1 MPSFEIPDIPPKAAL
16 KTETQNNQ
24 SVGTGA
30 VTFTVTNKTGQG
42 LAGRVTIEPQGE
54 AKAEWF
60 SVDGESERQFTANG
74 THTFT
79 VRIKTPPE
87 AKAGAYSLKV
97 RAVAVNDPDNDF
109 AESPVVAFDI
119 AAPPPPTEKKKLP
132 WWIFAAIGGGVA
144 VVAGVVVA
152 VILFTG
158 GGGTAVPN
166 VVGLPAEQAEQQL
179 ADAKFTSVR
188 TDDPASDQAPGIVAG
203 QDPAEGTELDEG
215 GLVTLKVAQGIDVVS
230 VVGQPFASAESALRI
245 GHGFQIQRIAGPAG
259 GKPPETVVGQ
269 DPMPPARAARGGT
282 VKLTVDPGVRVPA
295 ITIPT
300 TQQNAVNTLQAAGLG
315 VLINGRCE
323 SVGLPD
329 QVIAI
334 GTPPGT
340 PVAKGATIDLTIR
353 ALSPVGR
360 CLVIAPIFIQPA
372 DRFVLRQAPAYQG
385 APPPRQP

>member
-16 KTETQNNQ
+16 KTETQGNQ
-24 SVGTGA
+24 TVSTGA

-60 SVDGESERQFTANG
+60 SVDGESERQFIANG

-79 VRIKTPPE
+79 VRIKTAPE

-119 AAPPPPTEKKKLP
+119 AAPPPETPKKKLP

-158 GGGTAVPN
+158 GGGSTVPN
-166 VVGLPAEQAEQQL
+166 VIGNQIAQAETTL
-179 ADAKFTSVR
+179 TTAKFAVVR
-188 TDDPASDQAPGIVAG
+188 EDDAASDQAPGTVTG
-203 QDPAEGTELDEG
+203 QDPAEGAELDEG
-215 GLVTLKVAQGIDVVS
+215 GQVTLRVAQGVEVLNIVN
-230 VVGQPFASAESALRI
+230 QPYAAAESALRL
-245 GHGFQIQRIAGPAG
+245 GHGFQVQRVAGPAG
-259 GKPPETVVGQ
+259 GKAPETVISQ
-269 DPMPPARAARGGT
+269 DPAPPARAARGGT
-282 VKLTVDPGVRVPA
+282 VKLTVDPGVAVPA

-300 TQQNAVNTLQAAGLG
+300 TQQAAVNALQAAGLG
-315 VLINGRCE
+315 VRINGRCQAGI
-323 SVGLPD
+323 SD
-329 QVIAI
+329 QVIDI
-334 GTPPGT
+334 GTRPGT
-340 PVAKGATIDLTIR
+340 MVAKGSTIDLFIR
-353 ALSPVGR
+353 VPPRSPLLGCGSISIIEVR
-360 CLVIAPIFIQPA
+360 PT
-372 DRFVLRQAPAYQG
+372 DRFLMRSLTQ
-385 APPPRQP
+385 

>member
-16 KTETQNNQ
+16 KTETQSNQ
-24 SVGTGA
+24 SISTGA
-30 VTFTVTNKTGQG
+30 VTFTVTNKTSQG

-60 SVDGESERQFTANG
+60 SVDGESERQFIANG

-119 AAPPPPTEKKKLP
+119 AAPPPPAEKKKLP

-158 GGGTAVPN
+158 GDGSTVPN
-166 VVGLPAEQAEQQL
+166 VVGAQIAQAEATL
-179 ADAKFTSVR
+179 TAAKFTVVKE
-188 TDDPASDQAPGIVAG
+188 DDAAGDQAPGIVTG
-203 QDPAEGTELDEG
+203 QDPAEGAELDEG
-215 GLVTLKVAQGIDVVS
+215 GQVTLKVAQGVDVLN
-230 VVGQPFASAESALRI
+230 VVNQPYAAAESALKL
-245 GHGFQIQRIAGPAG
+245 GHGFKVQRVAGPAG
-259 GKPPETVVGQ
+259 GKPPETVVSQ

-282 VKLTVDPGVRVPA
+282 VKLTVDPGVAVPG

-300 TQQNAVNTLQAAGLG
+300 TQQNAVNALQAAGLG
-315 VLINGRCE
+315 VRINGRCQPG
-323 SVGLPD
+323 VAD

-334 GTPPGT
+334 GTAPGT
-340 PVAKGATIDLTIR
+340 MVAKGGTVDLFIR
-353 ALSPVGR
+353 VPPRNPLIGCGSISVFEVKPN
-360 CLVIAPIFIQPA
+360 
-372 DRFVLRQAPAYQG
+372 DRFLMRSLTQ
-385 APPPRQP
+385 

>member
-16 KTETQNNQ
+16 KTETQDNQ
-24 SVGTGA
+24 SVSTGA
-30 VTFTVTNKTGQG
+30 VTFTVTNKTSQG
-42 LAGRVTIEPQGE
+42 LAGRITIEPQGE

-60 SVDGESERQFTANG
+60 SVDGESERQFTANA

-158 GGGTAVPN
+158 GDSPTVPN

-188 TDDPASDQAPGIVAG
+188 ADDAASDQAPGTVTG

-215 GLVTLKVAQGIDVVS
+215 GQVTLRVAQGAEVLN
-230 VVGQPFASAESALRI
+230 VVGQLYPAAESALRL
-245 GHGFQIQRIAGPAG
+245 GHGFQVQRLAGPAG
-259 GKPPETVVGQ
+259 GKVPETVVSQ
-269 DPMPPARAARGGT
+269 DPARVARGGM
-282 VKLTVDPGVRVPA
+282 VRLTVDPGVPVPS
-295 ITIPT
+295 ISIPT
-300 TQQNAVNTLQAAGLG
+300 TQQIAVNALQAAGLG
-315 VLINGRCE
+315 VRINGRCE
-323 SVGLPD
+323 SVGVPD
-329 QVIAI
+329 QVIAL
-334 GTPPGT
+334 GTAPGT
-340 PVAKGATIDLTIR
+340 PVAKGTTIDLTIR
-353 ALSPVGR
+353 SLSPIGR
-360 CLVIAPIFIQPA
+360 CVVIAPRVFLPS
-372 DRFVLRQAPAYQG
+372 DRFVVRQAPVFQP
-385 APPPRQP
+385 APPARQP

>member
-24 SVGTGA
+24 SVSTGA
-30 VTFTVTNKTGQG
+30 VTFTVTNKTGQS

-60 SVDGESERQFTANG
+60 SVDGESERQFTAGG

-79 VRIKTPPE
+79 VRIKTAPE
-87 AKAGAYSLKV
+87 AKAGTYSLKV

-109 AESPVVAFDI
+109 AESPVVVFDI
-119 AAPPPPTEKKKLP
+119 AAPPAAAPKKGLP

-158 GGGTAVPN
+158 GGGTVVPN
-166 VVGLPAEQAEQQL
+166 VVGNQVAQAETTL
-179 ADAKFTSVR
+179 TDAKFTVVKV
-188 TDDPASDQAPGIVAG
+188 DDPDSDQAPGTVTG
-203 QDPAEGTELDEG
+203 QDPAAEAELDEG
-215 GLVTLKVAQGIDVVS
+215 EPVTLRVAMGADVLN
-230 VVGQPFASAESALRI
+230 VVDQPFAAAESALRL
-245 GHGFQIQRIAGPAG
+245 GHGFKVERIAGPAG
-259 GKPPETVVGQ
+259 GKAPETVVKQ

-282 VKLTVDPGVRVPA
+282 VRLTVDPGVAVPA

-300 TQQNAVNTLQAAGLG
+300 TQQNAVNSLQAAGLG
-315 VLINGRCE
+315 VRIEGRCE
-323 SVGLPD
+323 VGVAD

-334 GTPPGT
+334 GTAPGT
-340 PVAKGATIDLTIR
+340 FVAKGATVTVTIR
-353 ALSPVGR
+353 VARRGILGCGR
-360 CLVIAPIFIQPA
+360 FNSFLVAPT
-372 DRFVLRQAPAYQG
+372 DRFVFQPAIQ
-385 APPPRQP
+385 